1 MQAQSALA
9 TMVLRRVLV
18 ALLLSSAQVAL
29 ANIEKTVFLGP
40 ATIPPSRQS
49 ALADLDLDVLKPGG
63 PSLRTRLA
71 AEFSKNESDKGTPSW
86 AMVGDIGK
94 PHWILLDNLRP
105 GQRYEIRL
113 CWSAMVR
120 CIFFPPPF
128 CLGFQSVVAWGEV
141 PRTESIKSSA
151 ADVQPSNR
159 VPSD

>member
-40 ATIPPSRQS
+40 ATIPPV
-49 ALADLDLDVLKPGG
+49 ATVGLADLDLDVLKPGG
-63 PSLRTRLA
+63 PSLRTRWLP
-71 AEFSKNESDKGTPSW
+71 EFSKNESDKGTPSW

-105 GQRYEIRL
+105 GQRYEIGSVGRP
-113 CWSAMVR
+113 WYAA
-120 CIFFPPPF
+120 FFFSLPF
-128 CLGFQSVVAWGEV
+128 LSGIPVSGSLG
-141 PRTESIKSSA
+141 RSS
-151 ADVQPSNR
+151 
-159 VPSD
+159 